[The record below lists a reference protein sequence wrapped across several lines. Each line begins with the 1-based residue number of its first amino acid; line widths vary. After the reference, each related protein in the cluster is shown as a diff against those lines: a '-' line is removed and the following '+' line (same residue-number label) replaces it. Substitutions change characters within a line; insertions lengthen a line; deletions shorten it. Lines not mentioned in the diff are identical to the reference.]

1 MTVAQSLCR
10 PLQAPAAPRRGM
22 LSDVVAL
29 CKEWQ
34 RRVRGRAELAAL
46 SDRELRDIRASR
58 CDIRREIDKPFWRA

>member
-1 MTVAQSLCR
+1 
-10 PLQAPAAPRRGM
+10 M